1 MEIMVNEKP
10 TSNAHTDASIEST
23 PPGSLAAM
31 RLGCT
36 CPILD
41 NMCGKGLGGDGRR
54 FGWVINDDCPL
65 HGTKNN
71 D

>member
-1 MEIMVNEKP
+1 MEIMVNGK
-10 TSNAHTDASIEST
+10 SAGSACTDASIEST
-23 PPGSLAAM
+23 PLGSLAAM

-36 CPILD
+36 CPIID
-41 NMCGKGLGGDGRR
+41 NARGKGLGGDGWR

>member
-36 CPILD
+36 CPMMD
-41 NMCGKGLGGDGRR
+41 NMRGKGLGGDGRR
-54 FGWVINDDCPL
+54 FGWVINEDCPL